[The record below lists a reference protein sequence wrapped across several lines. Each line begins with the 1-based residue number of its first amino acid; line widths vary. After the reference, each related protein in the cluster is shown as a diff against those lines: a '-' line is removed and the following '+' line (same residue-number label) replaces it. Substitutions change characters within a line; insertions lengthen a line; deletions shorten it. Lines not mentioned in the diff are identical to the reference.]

1 MSEEVPEEVIKS
13 IRPVR
18 LNEFPYNDWK
28 IRTSKSSIM
37 TKEQENMYV
46 FDILWFSMCNCRSDF
61 NRDFGIRNR
70 CPFQKTFILE

>member
-37 TKEQENMYV
+37 TKEQENMYDFDFLWLMCQCRFLMVDV
-46 FDILWFSMCNCRSDF
+46 FM
-61 NRDFGIRNR
+61 
-70 CPFQKTFILE
+70 